1 MTSSGGSRDDA
12 TRVCRSVSI
21 ALATGA
27 VLAAI
32 LMAGCASEQPS
43 GPREY
48 LDERT
53 AATIT
58 VAGESMVFACDRP
71 ELGVNA
77 RDYVTLTAVDVNT
90 SGRHATHLVGY
101 AWSTLDKRAVEEGDS
116 HYEIIADDRT
126 LPLQPMPDGFRPI
139 GVNEPPITVPSRSA
153 LPLSAPISRDQLQF
167 LRDTPGAHVVR
178 TRDGVPERF
187 ELWSA
192 PRR

>member
-1 MTSSGGSRDDA
+1 MTSSGKSRDDA

-21 ALATGA
+21 ALATGV
-27 VLAAI
+27 VLAAV
-32 LMAGCASEQPS
+32 LMTGCASEQTA

-71 ELGVNA
+71 ELGVHA
-77 RDYVTLTAVDVNT
+77 RDYITLTAVDVNT

-101 AWSTLDKRAVEEGDS
+101 AWSTLDKRAVQESDS

-126 LPLQPMPDGFRPI
+126 LPLQPMPDGFRSI
-139 GVNEPPITVPSRSA
+139 GVNEPPIPVPSRSA
-153 LPLSAPISRDQLQF
+153 LPLSAPITRDQLQF
-167 LRDTPGAHVVR
+167 LRDTPGAHAVR
-178 TRDGVPERF
+178 TRDGVLERF
-187 ELWSA
+187 DLWSS
-192 PRR
+192 PGG

>member
-1 MTSSGGSRDDA
+1 
-12 TRVCRSVSI
+12 
-21 ALATGA
+21 
-27 VLAAI
+27 
-32 LMAGCASEQPS
+32 MAGCASEQQA

-58 VAGESMVFACDRP
+58 VAGESMVFAYDRP

-101 AWSTLDKRAVEEGDS
+101 AWSTLDKRAVQESDS

-126 LPLQPMPDGFRPI
+126 LPLQPMPDGFRSI
-139 GVNEPPITVPSRSA
+139 GINEPPIPVPSRDA
-153 LPLSAPISRDQLQF
+153 LPLTAPVTRDQLQF
-167 LRDTPGAHVVR
+167 LRDTPGVRVVR
-178 TRDGVPERF
+178 TRDGVMERF
-187 ELWSA
+187 DLWRDA
-192 PRR
+192 GR

>member
-1 MTSSGGSRDDA
+1 MTSSGHSRNLRTQA
-12 TRVCRSVSI
+12 GRPVSI

-27 VLAAI
+27 LLAAI
-32 LMAGCASEQPS
+32 CLAGCASEQPA

-58 VAGESMVFACDRP
+58 VAGESMVFTCSRP

-101 AWSTLDKRAVEEGDS
+101 AWSTLDKRAVEESGS
-116 HYEIIADDRT
+116 HYELVTDDRT
-126 LPLQPMPDGFRPI
+126 LPLQPMPDGFRSI
-139 GVNEPPITVPSRSA
+139 GVNEPPIPVPSRGA
-153 LPLSAPISRDQLQF
+153 LPLTAPITRDQLQF
-167 LRDTPGAHVVR
+167 LRDTPGAYVVR
-178 TRDGVPERF
+178 TRDGVQERF
-187 ELWSA
+187 DLWRDA
-192 PRR
+192 GR

>member
-1 MTSSGGSRDDA
+1 MTSSGHSGDDG
-12 TRVCRSVSI
+12 TRACGTFSI

-27 VLAAI
+27 LLAAI
-32 LMAGCASEQPS
+32 LTAGCASERPA

-58 VAGESMVFACDRP
+58 VAGESMVFACERP

-77 RDYVTLTAVDVNT
+77 RDYVTLTAVDINT

-101 AWSTLDKRAVEEGDS
+101 AWSTLDKRAIKESDS
-116 HYEIIADDRT
+116 RYEVVADDRT
-126 LPLQPMPDGFRPI
+126 LPLQPMPGGFRSI
-139 GVNEPPITVPSRSA
+139 GVNEPPISVPSRSA
-153 LPLSAPISRDQLQF
+153 LPLTAPITREQLQF

-178 TRDGVPERF
+178 TRDDVTEQF
-187 ELWSA
+187 ELWRGA
-192 PRR
+192 GG

>member
-1 MTSSGGSRDDA
+1 MTSNGHSGGDGTQA
-12 TRVCRSVSI
+12 CRTVSV

-27 VLAAI
+27 LLAAI
-32 LMAGCASEQPS
+32 LMAGCASEQPA

-58 VAGESMVFACDRP
+58 VAGESMVFACERP

-101 AWSTLDKRAVEEGDS
+101 SWSTLDKRATKESDS
-116 HYEIIADDRT
+116 DYEVIADDRT
-126 LPLQPMPDGFRPI
+126 LPLQPMPDGFRAI
-139 GVNEPPITVPSRSA
+139 GVNEPPIPVPSRSA
-153 LPLSAPISRDQLQF
+153 LPLPAPISRDKLLF
-167 LRDTPGAHVVR
+167 VRDTPGAHIVR
-178 TRDGVPERF
+178 TRDGVAERF
-187 ELWSA
+187 ELWRG
-192 PRR
+192 PGG

>member
-1 MTSSGGSRDDA
+1 MTSSGHSRDGV
-12 TRVCRSVSI
+12 TRICRPVSI
-21 ALATGA
+21 ALATGTL
-27 VLAAI
+27 LAAI
-32 LMAGCASEQPS
+32 LMAGCASEQPA

-58 VAGESMVFACDRP
+58 VDGEPMVFACDRP

-126 LPLQPMPDGFRPI
+126 LTLQPMPDGFRSI
-139 GVNEPPITVPSRSA
+139 GVNEPPIPVPSRGA
-153 LPLSAPISRDQLQF
+153 LPLAAPITGDQLQF
-167 LRDTPGAHVVR
+167 LSDTPGAYVVR
-178 TRDGVPERF
+178 TRAGVLERF
-187 ELWSA
+187 DLWSA